1 MYKQLLSAFTK
12 APILLAAILLAII
25 IPLLSLPEITK
36 ADMNNTRADVWGTPE
51 YPGTSWLSNNGV
63 EVYSNGPQ
71 VGAWDNTNKTYDGK
85 NATINSVNGISSGTE
100 WQCVELVNRLY
111 FSMGWTTKTWV
122 GNGDTLINAVPNG
135 FTTERN
141 DSISYLNPGD
151 VITFTDA
158 TFGTKN
164 DDGGHTAI
172 INSVGSSI
180 QIVSQNTVY
189 VLLNATI
196 SSGSLANGN
205 AHLDIH
211 TALPGYT
218 VQGIIHN
225 PGTTPPPVI
234 STLKTIAT
242 SDGHIQTFK
251 ITNGTLSENW
261 YNWGAGS
268 NRYGIWTQPVGMPS
282 TPIGAPAIVQRTG
295 QNKIDVFVRGS
306 NNQIYETWY
315 DYQYG
320 TWGGWINMG
329 GNVTSDPQTID
340 TSDAHE
346 QVFGTGSNLVQQNWF
361 NPNVS
366 VNNFSGWTTSHG
378 LPANAV
384 GSPAVALRSGQTA
397 IDEFVRGGDNQI
409 YETWYDISNSNWG
422 GWKAMG
428 GYVTSDPQVTTTSDG
443 HDQVFGTGSNLVKQS
458 WYYVNGDVGGWTTSA
473 GLPSVTTTSSPASVL
488 RTGQGRIDEF
498 ITGSNNQV
506 YQTWYD
512 SGVGNWGPWFNMG
525 GTTTSDP
532 QGIAT
537 SDGHDQ
543 IFGTNNSAVAQNWF
557 DRVTGYIGGWI
568 TF

>member
-1 MYKQLLSAFTK
+1 MESIILNRNIKANLLTVIF
-12 APILLAAILLAII
+12 
-25 IPLLSLPEITK
+25 LLSLLSMIVLPMLPGHSK
-36 ADMNNTRADVWGTPE
+36 ALAASDTYPSQWAPPVAQDSVYDTWRE
-51 YPGTSWLSNNGV
+51 YNRECTSYASWMLH
-63 EVYSNGPQ
+63 
-71 VGAWDNTNKTYDGK
+71 
-85 NATINSVNGISSGTE
+85 SVNGFE
-100 WQCVELVNRLY
+100 MPY
-111 FSMGWTTKTWV
+111 FA
-122 GNGDTLINAVPNG
+122 NAV
-135 FTTERN
+135 
-141 DSISYLNPGD
+141 DW
-151 VITFTDA
+151 
-158 TFGTKN
+158 GTK
-164 DDGGHTAI
+164 AK
-172 INSVGSSI
+172 
-180 QIVSQNTVY
+180 
-189 VLLNATI
+189 
-196 SSGSLANGN
+196 
-205 AHLDIH
+205 
-211 TALPGYT
+211 ALGYT
-218 VQGIIHN
+218 VDMKPAIGSIFWATGIDHVGWVESVSADGSTINYQDYNFDLAGHYSEHIGTATNSASGYIHFKDLGGN
-225 PGTTPPPVI
+225 PPPAV

-242 SDGHIQTFK
+242 SDGHVQTFK
-251 ITNGTLSENW
+251 ITNGVLSENW

-268 NRYGIWTQPVGMPS
+268 NRYGIWTQPVAMPS
-282 TPIGAPAIVQRTG
+282 TPTGAPAIVQRTG

-329 GNVTSDPQTID
+329 GNLGSDPQAID

-346 QVFGTGSNLVQQNWF
+346 QVFGTGNNLVQQNWF
-361 NPNVS
+361 NPNVT

-384 GSPAVALRSGQTA
+384 GSPAVALRSGQTS
-397 IDEFVRGGDNQI
+397 IDEFIRGGDNQI
-409 YETWYDISNSNWG
+409 YETWYDISNANWG
-422 GWKAMG
+422 GWRAMG

-458 WYYVNGDVGGWTTSA
+458 WYYVNNDVGGWTTSA
-473 GLPSVTTTSSPASVL
+473 GLPGITTASSPASVL

-512 SGVGNWGPWFNMG
+512 SGVGNWGPWLNMG

-543 IFGTNNSAVAQNWF
+543 IFGTNNSAVTQNWF
-557 DRVTGYIGGWI
+557 NRVDGISIGGWI

>member
-1 MYKQLLSAFTK
+1 MRINRNTVIKNVALFSVFLLSAV
-12 APILLAAILLAII
+12 I
-25 IPLLSLPEITK
+25 IP
-36 ADMNNTRADVWGTPE
+36 V
-51 YPGTSWLSNNGV
+51 LSNPVTTHAVNDCSPNSIVYGGASWFNGAGV
-63 EVYSNGPQ
+63 NICSKGDDGNNYVNNSKGVSILSGWKWECAELINRFYLTQGWISANWFGNASQLINYIPSGFNAQYPNKISYINQGDAITLDNGGNGH
-71 VGAWDNTNKTYDGK
+71 VALVDSINGTTIG
-85 NATINSVNGISSGTE
+85 TINQNTQNVRANSTLSGSLSSGTGSLSS
-100 WQCVELVNRLY
+100 WL
-111 FSMGWTTKTWV
+111 
-122 GNGDTLINAVPNG
+122 P
-135 FTTERN
+135 
-141 DSISYLNPGD
+141 SY
-151 VITFTDA
+151 TFQ
-158 TFGTKN
+158 
-164 DDGGHTAI
+164 AI
-172 INSVGSSI
+172 IHAP
-180 QIVSQNTVY
+180 T
-189 VLLNATI
+189 
-196 SSGSLANGN
+196 
-205 AHLDIH
+205 
-211 TALPGYT
+211 
-218 VQGIIHN
+218 
-225 PGTTPPPVI
+225 GTPPPPVI